1 MQIKR
6 IRRPRPGFTLI
17 ELLVVIAIIGVL
29 IALLLPAVQKIR
41 EAGNR
46 ISCANNCHQIGLAIH
61 HFHDTYGRFP
71 TAGAEWDM
79 GPSYSPRGLPL
90 DPGLQTAGWPYQLL
104 TFMEQDNLFKL
115 QDRGPPFS
123 PTIGPTALG
132 NIPLPP
138 PFPVASYMA
147 TFDQPALP
155 PGPADGPLTSSGMV
169 PNYYCASRR
178 SPGFY
183 RGGAGSRQVK
193 SDYAAAVPG
202 PVIPGIGLPLNSDG
216 SVQGPG
222 GPGTP
227 GTAQS
232 YFFGDP
238 FNNCGYF
245 GVIAKG
251 LDCPQGLPCAPGSTQ
266 FASQPNAWQKRGKVS
281 FANITDGASNTLM
294 IGEKFMPIWAYDGF
308 AGWFGDSLGA
318 FHGYDMNNTRST
330 VNDSASFVGNPTR
343 DFNVDP
349 SQLSCS
355 NDGNQ
360 PPYHPCYRSAWVFG
374 SAHPAGMNAVF
385 ADGSVH
391 HIKYGI
397 DLNVFNALGHRSD
410 GMTFSSDDY

>member
-1 MQIKR
+1 MQVLKQF
-6 IRRPRPGFTLI
+6 RRRRRGFTLI

-46 ISCANNCHQIGLAIH
+46 ISCANNCHQLGLAIH
-61 HFHDTYGRFP
+61 HFHDTFGRFP

-79 GPSYSPRGLPL
+79 GPSYGPRGIPL

-104 TFMEQDNLFKL
+104 TFMEQDSLFKL
-115 QDRGPPFS
+115 QDRGPPFT
-123 PTIGPTALG
+123 PANGPTTFG
-132 NIPLPP
+132 NIPLPSP
-138 PFPVASYMA
+138 PAGPFPFAGYMA

-169 PNYYCASRR
+169 PNYYCPSRR

-183 RGGAGSRQVK
+183 PGGPGSRQVK

-202 PVIPGIGLPLNSDG
+202 PVPLPRNSDG
-216 SVQGPG
+216 SISGPI
-222 GPGTP
+222 PGTP
-227 GTAQS
+227 GTAQT

-238 FNNCGYF
+238 FNNFGYF
-245 GVIAKG
+245 GVITKG
-251 LDCPQGLPCAPGSTQ
+251 LDCFGSSTQ
-266 FASQPNAWQKRGKVS
+266 FASQPNAWQKRGKIN

-294 IGEKFMPIWAYDGF
+294 IGEKFMPVWAYDGNS
-308 AGWFGDSLGA
+308 GWFGDSLGA
-318 FHGYDMNNTRST
+318 FHGYDHNNTRST
-330 VNDSASFVGNPTR
+330 VNDPASFVGNPTR

-349 SQLSCS
+349 SPLSCS
-355 NDGNQ
+355 NDNNQ

-391 HIKYGI
+391 HLLYGI
-397 DLNVFNALGHRSD
+397 SADVFNALGHRSD
-410 GMTFSSDDY
+410 GQTYTSDDY